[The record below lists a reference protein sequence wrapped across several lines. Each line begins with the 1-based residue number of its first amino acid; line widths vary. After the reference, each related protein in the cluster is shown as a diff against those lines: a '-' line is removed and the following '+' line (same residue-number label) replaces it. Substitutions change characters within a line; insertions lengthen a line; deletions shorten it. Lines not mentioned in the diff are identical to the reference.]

1 MDNSLGRD
9 SETSEYA
16 DESSSSEDVSSA
28 SQSVSTN
35 DSPNSRKRKRSL
47 DRQSDHR
54 SNRYNIHYSARY
66 LRLLNATI
74 SDIRLE
80 SLGADAENF
89 YASQIGISTWASE
102 EKELLFR
109 GTALYGRDNLANVA
123 KLIGTKSKLEVQVY
137 LQLLQDSSAKQHMY
151 GRPSTL
157 VGSADISAANEVS
170 ADCCV
175 YLEQAADALSTL
187 QRRHEER
194 QEQQRHADLWRLD
207 QDAANWV
214 EKRLREGEKSKA
226 EIHDKLPAAELL
238 HLSHFLKLSEQLFMN
253 SDESDGNWRSYV
265 SSRTDKV
272 SIMYTAFSDLHN
284 LTLSVIKRLIQTS
297 LFFARS
303 RLRAS
308 HSRYRHQQA
317 VKRCDVHAAL
327 EVLSMKTSARDQWV
341 GVARRCKV
349 KVYDQDVDEIMSYSA
364 VERKLWRR
372 KVAADAKSTSASEN
386 EDMDPQAQSSE
397 TDSPESCYDA
407 APASVSNHS
416 GSDPDTVGQSSSGS
430 DWPPKEALFDRET
443 EMYLEYIDQKASRKE
458 ELSLWEMLGKK
469 RPPDLSLREPS
480 EVKNPGP
487 YRHDRDD
494 LDHWRGW
501 LDFRPEWEAYPVRG
515 LVGDILENREQAL
528 LQSNPSIESTGLRVE
543 VPRGRP
549 RTRQIKAGKPLE
561 RKPSVNSD
569 DTSQESIA
577 GGESSDNV
585 SSGRDDSSDSA
596 PEDIATDE
604 HTHDD
609 GYSSENQH
617 QPSGHNDRLTSKH
630 RAGKEIP
637 DSDEGSG
644 TDEDETM
651 EG

>member
-9 SETSEYA
+9 SKTSEYT
-16 DESSSSEDVSSA
+16 DESSSSADVSSA

-35 DSPNSRKRKRSL
+35 DSANSRIRKRSL
-47 DRQSDHR
+47 DRQFGYR
-54 SNRYNIHYSARY
+54 SNRYNTHYSARY

-74 SDIRLE
+74 SDIHPE
-80 SLGADAENF
+80 SLAPDAEDF
-89 YASQIGISTWASE
+89 YASQIGISTWSSE

-109 GTALYGRDNLANVA
+109 GTALHGRDNLANVA
-123 KLIGTKSKLEVQVY
+123 KLIGTKSELEVQVY
-137 LQLLQDSSAKQHMY
+137 LRLLQDSSTKQHMY
-151 GRPSTL
+151 GRRSTL

-194 QEQQRHADLWRLD
+194 QEQQRNADLWRLD
-207 QDAANWV
+207 QDAAKWV
-214 EKRLREGEKSKA
+214 EKRMREGEKSKA

-238 HLSHFLKLSEQLFMN
+238 NLSHFLKLSKQLFMN

-265 SSRTDKV
+265 SRTDKV

-297 LFFARS
+297 LFIARS

-327 EVLSMKTSARDQWV
+327 KVLSMKTSARDQWV
-341 GVARRCKV
+341 GVARRCKL
-349 KVYDQDVDEIMSYSA
+349 KVYDQDVDDIMSYSA

-386 EDMDPQAQSSE
+386 EDMDRRVQSSE
-397 TDSPESCYDA
+397 TDSPDSYHDA

-416 GSDPDTVGQSSSGS
+416 GSDPDTVGQSGSGS
-430 DWPPKEALFDRET
+430 NWPPKEALLDRDTET
-443 EMYLEYIDQKASRKE
+443 YLEYIDQKASRKE
-458 ELSLWEMLGKK
+458 ELRLWEMLGKK
-469 RPPDLSLREPS
+469 PPLDLSLGEPS

-494 LDHWRGW
+494 LDYWRGW
-501 LDFRPEWEAYPVRG
+501 LNLRPEWEAYPVQG
-515 LVGDILENREQAL
+515 LEGDPLENREQAM
-528 LQSNPSIESTGLRVE
+528 LQSDPSIKSTGRHLE

-549 RTRQIKAGKPLE
+549 RTRQVKAVKPLD
-561 RKPSVNSD
+561 RKPSTICGE
-569 DTSQESIA
+569 TSQESINNS
-577 GGESSDNV
+577 ESLDSV
-585 SSGRDDSSDSA
+585 SSGSDDSSDSA
-596 PEDIATDE
+596 PEDIT
-604 HTHDD
+604 T
-609 GYSSENQH
+609 N
-617 QPSGHNDRLTSKH
+617 
-630 RAGKEIP
+630 
-637 DSDEGSG
+637 
-644 TDEDETM
+644 
-651 EG
+651 